1 MKEERHESNFRLDRR
16 HAADHSGGHY
26 HSRADLLHYVLPL
39 RIKEEGMRSYLLRN
53 VDNYMN
59 SIDRESRFWGIVL
72 IISVIL
78 FFGPICLN
86 IYLR

>member
-1 MKEERHESNFRLDRR
+1 
-16 HAADHSGGHY
+16 
-26 HSRADLLHYVLPL
+26 
-39 RIKEEGMRSYLLRN
+39 MRSYLLRN
-53 VDNYMN
+53 VDSYMN
-59 SIDRESRFWGIVL
+59 FIDRGSRFWGIVL